1 MHCEEIGVTD
11 TVAPAERSRI
21 MARVR
26 AKDTGPEWI
35 VRRLVF
41 AAGYRYRLHV
51 RALPGTPDLVF
62 PGRRKVIL
70 VHGCFWHLHEG
81 CPMARIPKTRP
92 DFWVSK
98 LYGNRL
104 RDARNLG
111 ALAVAGW
118 DVLTLWECELAD
130 RAALEGRVRAF
141 LDRAPDSFHR
151 D

>member
-1 MHCEEIGVTD
+1 MSAGKIVASGLATAGLADGVADKAFGQSARQSYEWRHEIRSGEIGVTD

-26 AKDTGPEWI
+26 SKDTSPEWI

-70 VHGCFWHLHEG
+70 V
-81 CPMARIPKTRP
+81 
-92 DFWVSK
+92 
-98 LYGNRL
+98 
-104 RDARNLG
+104 
-111 ALAVAGW
+111 
-118 DVLTLWECELAD
+118 
-130 RAALEGRVRAF
+130 
-141 LDRAPDSFHR
+141 
-151 D
+151 